1 MATHSGILAWTW
13 TEETGGLQSTEFLQR
28 IGTTEHAHM
37 LGNMYS
43 RKEGIPQSSNNELN
57 EIKQVSLLYDLSNA
71 GMCCKF
77 LKRGWSVI
85 HFPNLFDKTI
95 FSSERIG

>member
-43 RKEGIPQSSNNELN
+43 RKEGIPQSSKFR
-57 EIKQVSLLYDLSNA
+57 KQ
-71 GMCCKF
+71 
-77 LKRGWSVI
+77 
-85 HFPNLFDKTI
+85 
-95 FSSERIG
+95 